1 MPDGGAARQ
10 TIGVGA
16 RAVGTPDRPA
26 GGARPLVSEV
36 RGVSPVPPE
45 ERHGRAWSQFTLWFG
60 SNLTIADLALGFLPV
75 SLGVPWRDTIAALVV
90 GNLLGSLAVG
100 ACATLGPPSGL
111 PQLVLGRRVF
121 GQAGGALPAALNYLS
136 TLGWYV
142 VNTILGA
149 FAVRVLAPAVPFF
162 AAATGLVVVQT
173 VLAVFGHDLI
183 HAFERAA
190 AALLGLAFLVAT
202 GVVLSHAGRLAALPA
217 SHGGTWGAAG
227 IVFAAAF
234 SYVASWAPYA
244 ADYSRYLPVETSPRA
259 VLAGAAGGNFVASL
273 WLELLGAGVAVLAGS
288 STNPIAGLHRA
299 LGAFGGLAT
308 VAVAIGAVAANALNG
323 YSNGLAA
330 GALGLPIGRR
340 SLVGAAA
347 VLGLAAALVGAGGFE
362 ARYEDFLL
370 SLGYWVTPWLGVVTV
385 HAWHRSRRGPG
396 GVPGGATQ
404 DRRVDVALVATFVLA
419 GVASIP
425 FMDGP
430 YYEGPVARLLGGADL
445 SYVVAYA
452 LAAVATGLIL
462 ARRDQGR
469 HAAAQ
474 PVERAPQPVER
485 AGSRPAR
492 WEGST
497 S

>member
-1 MPDGGAARQ
+1 MPDGRAARAASG
-10 TIGVGA
+10 IGA
-16 RAVGTPDRPA
+16 GTADAPSRP
-26 GGARPLVSEV
+26 GGRSRPRPLVSEV

-60 SNLTIADLALGFLPV
+60 ANLTIADLALGFLPV
-75 SLGVPWRDTIAALVV
+75 SLGVPWRATVAALLV
-90 GNLLGSLAVG
+90 GNLLGSVAVG
-100 ACATLGPPSGL
+100 ALATLGPPSGL

-121 GQAGGALPAALNYLS
+121 GRVGGALPAALNYLS

-149 FAVRVLAPAVPFF
+149 FAVRVLAPGVPFF
-162 AAATGLVVVQT
+162 AAVTGLVVVQS
-173 VLAVFGHDLI
+173 VLALFGHDLI
-183 HAFERAA
+183 HAFERGA
-190 AALLGLAFLVAT
+190 AALLGLSFLVAT
-202 GVVLSHAGRLAALPA
+202 GVVLSHSGRLAALPA
-217 SHGGTWGAAG
+217 AHGVPWGAAG

-244 ADYSRYLPVETSPRA
+244 ADYSRYLPAETSPRA
-259 VLAGAAGGNFVASL
+259 VLAGAAAGNFVASV

-288 STNPIAGLHRA
+288 STNPIVGLHRA

-308 VAVAIGAVAANALNG
+308 LAVAIGAVAANALNA

-347 VLGLAAALVGAGGFE
+347 VLGLAGTLAGAGGFE

-370 SLGYWVTPWLGVVTV
+370 SLGYWVTPWLGVATV
-385 HAWHRSRRGPG
+385 HAWHSSRGRHGRAPSG
-396 GVPGGATQ
+396 SGTP
-404 DRRVDVALVATFVLA
+404 RRVDIALVATFVLA
-419 GVASIP
+419 GIASIP

-445 SYVVAYA
+445 SYFVAFTLAA
-452 LAAVATGLIL
+452 LATAVIL
-462 ARRDQGR
+462 ARRARGR
-469 HAAAQ
+469 VGTAQ
-474 PVERAPQPVER
+474 PLER
-485 AGSRPAR
+485 AGSRLAR
-492 WEGST
+492 WEGTT